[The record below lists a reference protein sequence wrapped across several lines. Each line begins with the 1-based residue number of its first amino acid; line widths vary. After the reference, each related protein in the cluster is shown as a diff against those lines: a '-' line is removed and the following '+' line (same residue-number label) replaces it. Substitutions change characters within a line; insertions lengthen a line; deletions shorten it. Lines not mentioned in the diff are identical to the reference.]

1 MNRLTSGMVPLF
13 ALLLVVGCTTE
24 PTDDLRKGTAR
35 LDAAPSQLFIE
46 LGATKTV
53 DVSAVDDQGNEIS
66 SAYEVTNVGSGIT
79 VVRDSTFLPVFI
91 NDSTLAVPP
100 EAPIFRFIV
109 TGTAYASTSFTV
121 SNGAKEVVIPVQV
134 IPQAGIA
141 VTFSSVTPALGDTV
155 TITAPAGTSFA
166 LTSTVTVAGA
176 TLQPLIVSQSE
187 TEIRFIPPP
196 NINAALTI
204 SEVTSVAA
212 PGLTFAPATTQI
224 LTTPLFDSLDVTFST
239 TTPTVGQTVTVTL
252 PSPLIKFQPT
262 TTINFPDELATPAN
276 FVVSADSTTLTF
288 EAPPNATG
296 PGLVDSVVFP
306 GNFAL
311 SLPTR
316 PTVIAE
322 NIGTTVAATFS
333 TLTPAV
339 NQTVTVTAPAGF
351 GFDPAATIDFS
362 GIAGEVLSQ
371 TGSAITFTPA
381 PGTISPVNIAGVVLN
396 SAPQFVLTMKT
407 TDTLAASATVPTAA
421 GTDAPGTAPTLTTP
435 GVGGTSA
442 FYDAPDFAASDF
454 RYYKF
459 VVGTAADYTITLD
472 WTIGSDVDLFVCP
485 SPIAAG
491 FANCDFAA
499 ASSDHPESSTF
510 TLAAG
515 TYILVANDF
524 ALDAIATTL
533 HFSISR

>member
-1 MNRLTSGMVPLF
+1 MNRLTSGMAPLF
-13 ALLLVVGCTTE
+13 ALLLVAGCATD
-24 PTDDLRKGTAR
+24 PTDDLRNGTAR

-121 SNGAKEVVIPVQV
+121 SNGVKEVVIPVQV
-134 IPQAGIA
+134 VPQAGIA
-141 VTFSSVTPALGDTV
+141 VTFSSTTPALGDTV

-196 NINAALTI
+196 NINASLTI
-204 SEVTSVAA
+204 SDVTSAAA
-212 PGLTFAPATTQI
+212 PTLTFSPATTQI

-239 TTPTVGQTVTVTL
+239 TTPSVGQTVTVTL

-262 TTINFPDELATPAN
+262 TAINFPDQLASPAN

-316 PTVIAE
+316 PTITAA

-351 GFDPAATIDFS
+351 SLDPAATIDFG
-362 GIAGEVLSQ
+362 GIPGEVLSQ

-381 PGTISPVNIAGVVLN
+381 PGTISPVNIAGVLLN
-396 SAPQFVLTMKT
+396 SAPQFFLTMKT
-407 TDTLAASATVPTAA
+407 TDTLAASATVPAAA

-435 GVGGTSA
+435 GAGGTSA
-442 FYDAPDFAASDF
+442 FYDAPDFAAADF
-454 RYYKF
+454 RYYKL

-472 WTIGSDVDLFVCP
+472 WTIGSDIDLFVCT
-485 SPIAAG
+485 SPVAPD
-491 FANCDFAA
+491 FSNCDFAA

-524 ALDAIATTL
+524 ALDAIGTTI
-533 HFSISR
+533 HFSVSR

>member
-1 MNRLTSGMVPLF
+1 MNRLTSGMAPLF
-13 ALLLVVGCTTE
+13 ALLLVAGCATD
-24 PTDDLRKGTAR
+24 PTDDLRNGTAR

-121 SNGAKEVVIPVQV
+121 SNGVKEVVIPVQV
-134 IPQAGIA
+134 VPQAGIA
-141 VTFSSVTPALGDTV
+141 VTFSSTTPALGDTV

-196 NINAALTI
+196 NINASLTI
-204 SEVTSVAA
+204 SDVTSAAA
-212 PGLTFAPATTQI
+212 PTLTFSPATTQI

-239 TTPTVGQTVTVTL
+239 TTPSVGQTVTVTL

-262 TTINFPDELATPAN
+262 TAINFPDQLASPAN

-316 PTVIAE
+316 PTITAE

-351 GFDPAATIDFS
+351 SLDPAATIDFG
-362 GIAGEVLSQ
+362 GIPGEILSQ

-381 PGTISPVNIAGVVLN
+381 PGTISPVNITGVLLN
-396 SAPQFVLTMKT
+396 SAPQFILTMQT
-407 TDTLAASATVPTAA
+407 TDTIAASATVPAA
-421 GTDAPGTAPTLTTP
+421 GGTDAPGTAPTLTTP
-435 GVGGTSA
+435 GAGGTSA
-442 FYDAPDFAASDF
+442 FYDAPDFAAADF
-454 RYYKF
+454 RYYKL

-472 WTIGSDVDLFVCP
+472 WTIGSDIDLFVCT
-485 SPIAAG
+485 SPVAPD
-491 FANCDFAA
+491 FSNCDFAA

-524 ALDAIATTL
+524 ALDAIGTTI
-533 HFSISR
+533 HFSVSR